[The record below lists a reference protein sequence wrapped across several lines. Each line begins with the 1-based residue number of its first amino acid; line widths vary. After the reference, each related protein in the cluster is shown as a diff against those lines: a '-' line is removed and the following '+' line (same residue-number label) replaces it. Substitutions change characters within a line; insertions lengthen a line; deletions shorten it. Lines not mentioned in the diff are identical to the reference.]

1 MARQQV
7 YRSREGQLLQTVVN
21 RGSFLLSLEIRFWH
35 RISASDQLEANL
47 PLVPPGEFVVR
58 KIVLSLPLLFST
70 LQPAPMCRGQ
80 EAVAEKPAKKV
91 DAETKKKRAAMQIV
105 VTTKALLETL
115 SDEQKAKA
123 VLDFDTEKRVGWHF
137 IPKDTRKGLPLMEMD
152 DDQKQAAMAV
162 LRSAVSKVGYE
173 KSTQIMQLERVL
185 KQLEGDNGKNER
197 NPEKY
202 YFTVFGE
209 PKFRQR
215 WGLSIEGHH
224 LSLNFVF
231 QGNKVL
237 DSTPQFFATNP
248 ATLQKDFGEGFP
260 KGLQV
265 LRAEEQLG
273 FKLVKSL
280 DEAQLSKAMLPGEV
294 PGEIRAAGD
303 PQPPTEAARGLSA
316 SELTSEQQ
324 ATLKKLLQAYTS
336 KMKPLVSKERWA
348 KIEKAGMENVKFAW
362 SGAMRPGRGH
372 YYAVQGPSFLVEFIN
387 VQADAAGNP
396 ANHVHCV
403 WRDMEGDFDL
413 PIK

>member
-1 MARQQV
+1 M
-7 YRSREGQLLQTVVN
+7 
-21 RGSFLLSLEIRFWH
+21 
-35 RISASDQLEANL
+35 
-47 PLVPPGEFVVR
+47 R
-58 KIVLSLPLLFST
+58 KIVLALPLLLST
-70 LQPAPMCRGQ
+70 FQPALLCRGQ
-80 EAVAEKPAKKV
+80 DAVAEKPAKKL
-91 DAETKKKRAAMQIV
+91 DAEAKKKRAAMQV
-105 VTTKALLETL
+105 VPKTKAFLETL
-115 SDEQKAKA
+115 SDEQTKKA
-123 VLDFDTEKRVGWHF
+123 VLDFDAEKRVGWHF
-137 IPKDTRKGLPLMEMD
+137 IPMDSRKGLPLKEMD
-152 DDQKQAAMAV
+152 GGQKEAAMNV
-162 LRSAVSKVGYE
+162 LRAAVSKIGFE

-185 KQLEGDNGKNER
+185 KQLEGDKGKNER

-209 PKFRQR
+209 PKFRKR

-248 ATLQKDFGEGFP
+248 AKLQADFGEGFP
-260 KGLQV
+260 EGFQV
-265 LRAEEQLG
+265 LKAEEQLG

-280 DEAQLSKAMLPGEV
+280 DDAQLAKAMLPGDT

-303 PQPPTEAARGLSA
+303 AQPPTEPARGLSA
-316 SELTSEQQ
+316 GDLTEEQQ

-348 KIEKAGMENVKFAW
+348 KIEKAGMEKVMFAW
-362 SGAMRPGRGH
+362 SGAKRPGRGH
-372 YYAVQGPSFLVEFIN
+372 YYIVQGPTFLVEFIN